1 MRTAE
6 HSYPDAAVL
15 HRLLGRL
22 EPEFAPIIVPF
33 AARERQI
40 ALVRTLNESQRMI
53 RWVKE
58 PTQVALCEFSIGLYY
73 FFWQENL
80 GAIACFQKARTYWQ
94 ISNERSL
101 VGLALLAEASANHCA
116 ERFEEALVLYTKVGR
131 QTKTLQARFQRIALT
146 GRDRRTLAFL
156 DDLYGE
162 TNKAM
167 ELLRRAWLTPPEPIA
182 EPTTPAPPV
191 ADVPLPIIQEEP
203 TPTANRVPQA
213 EMAPPPK
220 ADVPPPIIQEEPTPT
235 ANHVSQAETAPL
247 PKIAAD
253 LLIPAGNSPNIPPIL
268 QPSAG
273 QELYYVAQKEADEFL
288 PMVQKGDWVVV
299 DTSRK
304 LYRPDEYIVLGG
316 NMKGSVGLGTRI
328 QSHTAQSL
336 YYVAQFIRDA
346 NSKEIFCRPFSQSQ
360 TQAPREW
367 VIGSVI
373 GFYRQM
379 L

>member
-33 AARERQI
+33 AARERQT
-40 ALVRTLNESQRMI
+40 AFVRTLNESQRMI

-94 ISNERSL
+94 ISNERPL

-116 ERFEEALVLYTKVGR
+116 EQFEEALVLYTKAGR
-131 QTKTLQARFQRIALT
+131 QTKTLQDRFQRIALS

-162 TNKAM
+162 INKGM
-167 ELLRRAWLTPPEPIA
+167 ELLRRAWLTPPEPTV
-182 EPTTPAPPV
+182 EPITSPPPV
-191 ADVPLPIIQEEP
+191 V
-203 TPTANRVPQA
+203 
-213 EMAPPPK
+213 
-220 ADVPPPIIQEEPTPT
+220 DVPPPIIQEEPTPST
-235 ANHVSQAETAPL
+235 SHVPSNEMAPA
-247 PKIAAD
+247 PQIAAD
-253 LLIPAGNSPNIPPIL
+253 LLIPAGNKPNTPPIL
-268 QPSAG
+268 QPAAG

-316 NMKGSVGLGTRI
+316 NMKGSVGLGPRI
-328 QSHTAQSL
+328 QSHTTQPL

-346 NSKEIFCRPFSQSQ
+346 NSHEIFCRPFSQSQ
-360 TQAPREW
+360 TQAPRES